1 MTVDIS
7 RLSDR
12 LVKAHVT
19 LSMHPETSAL
29 GNVIM
34 MGKTEIVDYLPTAA
48 TDGVNCYYGA
58 EFCAAQS
65 DAQLR
70 FVVLHEKGHI
80 GFRHLLRHKDYWE
93 EDRTTANMAADYVVN
108 AFIMS
113 LNDKNLCAPPTVPML
128 FDPKYVGWSFG
139 EVYRDLRQQ
148 QEEQEPDEGDDDEQE
163 QEQDGDDEPQD
174 GGGSGQEDERGEPQD
189 GDGESEG
196 DSEGDSRRPGE
207 PQPGEGD
214 KLGKPGQPFDY
225 HDYDAVKEMDEGVRE
240 DISKKI
246 AEAIEQGSVLAGKFG
261 SSMPRVL
268 ADANTPKVDWT
279 TILRDFV
286 STHTTGKDDDLSLR
300 RLNKRWLDMDIIMPS
315 SIAETVGEIV
325 FGLDTSG
332 SISDNEAA
340 TAIGEVGSLVR
351 SVLPEKF
358 RMLFWD
364 DMVHGEQV
372 FEQNQF
378 DQIEKLLKPVG
389 GGGTSASSVSKYL
402 RESDAKPECVVIMTD
417 GYTEDNID
425 WDDMPPTLW
434 IVTHNKDF
442 NPPHGRVVFY
452 HND

>member
-19 LSMHPETSAL
+19 LSMHPETCAL

-34 MGKTEIVDYLPTAA
+34 MGNTQIVDYIPTAA
-48 TDGVNCYYGA
+48 TDGLNCYYGA

-70 FVVLHEKGHI
+70 FIVLHEKGHI
-80 GFRHLLRHKDYWE
+80 GFRHLLRHKDYWQ
-93 EDRTTANMAADYVVN
+93 EDRETANMAADYVVN

-148 QEEQEPDEGDDDEQE
+148 QEEPQPEDDGDDDEQE
-163 QEQDGDDEPQD
+163 QDGDNESPD
-174 GGGSGQEDERGEPQD
+174 GGGNN
-189 GDGESEG
+189 ESEG
-196 DSEGDSRRPGE
+196 EQEQQEGTGGARRPGE
-207 PQPGEGD
+207 PKPGDGD

-225 HDYDAVKEMDEGVRE
+225 HDYDAVKEMGEGVRE

-246 AEAIEQGSVLAGKFG
+246 AEAIEQGSTLAGKFG
-261 SSMPRVL
+261 SSVPRVL
-268 ADANTPKVDWT
+268 ADANTPKIDWT
-279 TILRDFV
+279 SALRDFV
-286 STHTTGKDDDLSLR
+286 STHATGKDDDLSLR

-315 SIAETVGEIV
+315 SISETVGEIV

-332 SISDNEAA
+332 SISDNEAT
-340 TAIGEVGSLVR
+340 TAINEVGALVR
-351 SVLPEKF
+351 SVMPEKF

-364 DMVHGEQV
+364 HMVHGEQV
-372 FEQNQF
+372 YEQSQF

-389 GGGTSASSVSKYL
+389 GGGTCASSVSKHI
-402 RESDAKPECVVIMTD
+402 RESGSKPDCVVIMTD
-417 GYTEDNID
+417 GYTEDKID

-452 HND
+452 YND

>member
-19 LSMHPETSAL
+19 LSMHPETCAL

-34 MGKTEIVDYLPTAA
+34 MGRTEVVDYIPTAA
-48 TDGVNCYYGA
+48 TDGLNCYYGA

-70 FVVLHEKGHI
+70 FIVLHEKGHI
-80 GFRHLLRHKDYWE
+80 GFRHLLRHKDYWQ
-93 EDRTTANMAADYVVN
+93 EDRETANMAADYVVN

-148 QEEQEPDEGDDDEQE
+148 QEEPQPEDDGDDE
-163 QEQDGDDEPQD
+163 QEQDGDEESQ
-174 GGGSGQEDERGEPQD
+174 GGGSGQENERGEPQD
-189 GDGESEG
+189 GEGESEG
-196 DSEGDSRRPGE
+196 GARRPGE
-207 PQPGEGD
+207 PKPGDGD

-225 HDYDAVKEMDEGVRE
+225 HDYDAVKEMGEGVRE

-246 AEAIEQGSVLAGKFG
+246 AEAIEQGSTLAGKFG
-261 SSMPRVL
+261 SSVPRVL
-268 ADANTPKVDWT
+268 ADANTPKIDWT
-279 TILRDFV
+279 SALRDFV
-286 STHTTGKDDDLSLR
+286 STHATGKDDDLSLR

-315 SIAETVGEIV
+315 SISETVGEIV

-332 SISDNEAA
+332 SISDNEAT
-340 TAIGEVGSLVR
+340 TAINEVGALVR
-351 SVLPEKF
+351 SVMPEKF

-364 DMVHGEQV
+364 HMVHGEQV
-372 FEQNQF
+372 YEQSQF

-389 GGGTSASSVSKYL
+389 GGGTSASSVSKHL
-402 RESDAKPECVVIMTD
+402 RENGGKPDCVVIMTD
-417 GYTEDNID
+417 GYTEDKID

>member
-19 LSMHPETSAL
+19 LSMHPETCAL

-34 MGKTEIVDYLPTAA
+34 MGKTEVVDYIPTAA
-48 TDGVNCYYGA
+48 TDGLNCYYGA

-70 FVVLHEKGHI
+70 FVVLHEKVHI
-80 GFRHLLRHKDYWE
+80 AFRHLLRHKDYWQ
-93 EDRTTANMAADYVVN
+93 EDRETANMAADYVGN

-139 EVYRDLRQQ
+139 EVYRDLRQK
-148 QEEQEPDEGDDDEQE
+148 QEEQQPEDDGDDE
-163 QEQDGDDEPQD
+163 QEQDGDQDGDNESQD
-174 GGGSGQEDERGEPQD
+174 GGGNNESDGGQEQQ
-189 GDGESEG
+189 EG
-196 DSEGDSRRPGE
+196 TGGSRRPGE
-207 PQPGEGD
+207 PTPGEGD

-225 HDYDAVKEMDEGVRE
+225 HDYDAVKEMDGQLRE

-246 AEAIEQGSVLAGKFG
+246 AEAIEHGSTLAGKFG
-261 SSMPRVL
+261 SSVPRVL
-268 ADANTPKVDWT
+268 ANANTPKIDWT
-279 TILRDFV
+279 SVLRDFV
-286 STHTTGKDDDLSLR
+286 STHATGKDDDLSLR

-340 TAIGEVGSLVR
+340 TAISEVGSLVR
-351 SVLPEKF
+351 SVMPEKF

-364 DMVHGEQV
+364 HMVHGEQV
-372 FEQNQF
+372 YEQSQF
-378 DQIEKLLKPVG
+378 DQIEELLKPVG
-389 GGGTSASSVSKYL
+389 GGGTCASSVSKHI
-402 RESDAKPECVVIMTD
+402 RESGSKPDCVVIMTD

-452 HND
+452 YND

>member
-19 LSMHPETSAL
+19 LSMHPETCAL

-34 MGKTEIVDYLPTAA
+34 MGKTEVVDYIPTAA
-48 TDGVNCYYGA
+48 TDGLNCYYGA

-70 FVVLHEKGHI
+70 FIVLHEKGHI
-80 GFRHLLRHKDYWE
+80 GFRHLLRHKDYWQ
-93 EDRTTANMAADYVVN
+93 EDRETANMAADYVVN

-113 LNDKNLCAPPTVPML
+113 LNDKKLCAPPTVPML

-139 EVYRDLRQQ
+139 EVYRDLRQK
-148 QEEQEPDEGDDDEQE
+148 QEEPQPEDDGDDEQE
-163 QEQDGDDEPQD
+163 QDGEQDGDNESPD
-174 GGGSGQEDERGEPQD
+174 GGGNNESDGGQEQQ
-189 GDGESEG
+189 EG
-196 DSEGDSRRPGE
+196 TGGSRRPGE
-207 PQPGEGD
+207 PKPGDGD

-225 HDYDAVKEMDEGVRE
+225 HDYDAVKEMGEGVRE

-246 AEAIEQGSVLAGKFG
+246 AEAIEQGSTLAGKFG
-261 SSMPRVL
+261 SSVPRVL
-268 ADANTPKVDWT
+268 ADANTPKIDWT
-279 TILRDFV
+279 SVLRDFV
-286 STHTTGKDDDLSLR
+286 STHATGKDDDLSLR

-340 TAIGEVGSLVR
+340 TAIKEVGSLVR
-351 SVLPEKF
+351 SVMPEKF

-364 DMVHGEQV
+364 HMVHGEQV
-372 FEQNQF
+372 YEQSQF

-389 GGGTSASSVSKYL
+389 GGGTCASSVSKHI
-402 RESDAKPECVVIMTD
+402 RESGSKPDCVVIMTD

>member
-19 LSMHPETSAL
+19 LSMHPETCAL

-34 MGKTEIVDYLPTAA
+34 MGKTEVVDYIPTAA
-48 TDGVNCYYGA
+48 TDGLNCYYGA

-80 GFRHLLRHKDYWE
+80 GFRHLLRHKDYWQ
-93 EDRTTANMAADYVVN
+93 EDRETANMAADYVVN

-139 EVYRDLRQQ
+139 EVYRDLRQK
-148 QEEQEPDEGDDDEQE
+148 QEEQQPEDDGDDE
-163 QEQDGDDEPQD
+163 QEQDGDQDGDNESPD
-174 GGGSGQEDERGEPQD
+174 GGGNNESDGGQEQQD
-189 GDGESEG
+189 GTGG
-196 DSEGDSRRPGE
+196 SRRPGE
-207 PQPGEGD
+207 PTPGEGD

-225 HDYDAVKEMDEGVRE
+225 HDYDAVKEMDGQLRE

-246 AEAIEQGSVLAGKFG
+246 AEAIEHGSTLAGKFG
-261 SSMPRVL
+261 SSVPRVL
-268 ADANTPKVDWT
+268 ANANTPKIDWT
-279 TILRDFV
+279 SVLRDFV
-286 STHTTGKDDDLSLR
+286 STHATGKDDDLSLR

-332 SISDNEAA
+332 SISDNEAS
-340 TAIGEVGSLVR
+340 TAISEVGSLVR
-351 SVLPEKF
+351 SVMPEKF

-364 DMVHGEQV
+364 HMVHGEQV
-372 FEQNQF
+372 YEQSQF
-378 DQIEKLLKPVG
+378 DQIEELLKPVG
-389 GGGTSASSVSKYL
+389 GGGTCASSVSKHI
-402 RESDAKPECVVIMTD
+402 RESDSKPDCVVIMTD

-452 HND
+452 YND

>member
-34 MGKTEIVDYLPTAA
+34 MGKTEIVDYIPTAA
-48 TDGVNCYYGA
+48 TDGLNCYYGA
-58 EFCAAQS
+58 EFCAAQN

-80 GFRHLLRHKDYWE
+80 GFRHLLRHQDYWE
-93 EDRTTANMAADYVVN
+93 EDRNTANMAADYVVN

-113 LNDKNLCAPPTVPML
+113 LNDKKLCAPPTVPML

-148 QEEQEPDEGDDDEQE
+148 QEEQEPEDGDDDEQE
-163 QEQDGDDEPQD
+163 QEQDGDDESQD
-174 GGGSGQEDERGEPQD
+174 GGGSGQEDERGEPQQGD
-189 GDGESEG
+189 GDSA
-196 DSEGDSRRPGE
+196 GDSRRPGE

-225 HDYDAVKEMDEGVRE
+225 HDYDAVKEMSEGVRE
-240 DISKKI
+240 DVSKKI

-261 SSMPRVL
+261 SSVPRVL

-279 TILRDFV
+279 TVLRDFV

-340 TAIGEVGSLVR
+340 TGIGEVGSLVR
-351 SVLPEKF
+351 SVMPEKF

-364 DMVHGEQV
+364 HMVHGEQV

-389 GGGTSASSVSKYL
+389 GGGTCASSVSKHI
-402 RESDAKPECVVIMTD
+402 RESDAKPECVVVMTD

-425 WDDMPPTLW
+425 WEDMPPTLW

>member
-19 LSMHPETSAL
+19 LSMHPETCAL

-34 MGKTEIVDYLPTAA
+34 MGKTEIVDYIPTAA
-48 TDGVNCYYGA
+48 TDGMNCYYGA
-58 EFCAAQS
+58 EFCAAQN

-70 FVVLHEKGHI
+70 FVILHEKGHI
-80 GFRHLLRHKDYWE
+80 GFRHLLRHRDYWE
-93 EDRTTANMAADYVVN
+93 EDRETANMAADYVVN

-113 LNDKNLCAPPTVPML
+113 LNDKKLCAPPTVPML

-148 QEEQEPDEGDDDEQE
+148 QEEQQPDEGDDAEQE
-163 QEQDGDDEPQD
+163 QEQDGDDESQ
-174 GGGSGQEDERGEPQD
+174 GGSGQEDERGESQD
-189 GDGESEG
+189 GEG
-196 DSEGDSRRPGE
+196 DSAGGSRRPGE
-207 PQPGEGD
+207 PKPGQGD

-225 HDYDAVKEMDEGVRE
+225 HDYDAVKDMGEGVRE

-246 AEAIEQGSVLAGKFG
+246 AEAIEQGSTLAGKFG
-261 SSMPRVL
+261 SSVPRVL
-268 ADANTPKVDWT
+268 ADANTPKIDWT

-286 STHTTGKDDDLSLR
+286 STHASGKDDDLSLR

-315 SIAETVGEIV
+315 SISETVGEIV

-332 SISDNEAA
+332 SISDNEAT
-340 TAIGEVGSLVR
+340 TAINEVGALVR
-351 SVLPEKF
+351 SVMPEKF

-364 DMVHGEQV
+364 HMVHGEQV
-372 FEQNQF
+372 YEQSQF

-389 GGGTSASSVSKYL
+389 GGGTCASSVSKHL
-402 RESDAKPECVVIMTD
+402 RENSSKPDCVVIMTD
-417 GYTEDNID
+417 GYTEDDID
-425 WDDMPPTLW
+425 WNDMPPTLW
-434 IVTHNKDF
+434 IVTHNNDF

>member
-19 LSMHPETSAL
+19 LSMHPETCAL

-34 MGKTEIVDYLPTAA
+34 MGKTEIVDYIPTAA

-58 EFCAAQS
+58 EFCAAQN

-70 FVVLHEKGHI
+70 FVVLHEKVHI
-80 GFRHLLRHKDYWE
+80 GFRHLLRHRDYWE
-93 EDRTTANMAADYVVN
+93 EDRETANMAADYVDN

-113 LNDKNLCAPPTVPML
+113 LNDKKLCEPPTVPML

-139 EVYRDLRQQ
+139 EVYRDLRQKK
-148 QEEQEPDEGDDDEQE
+148 QEEQQPKDDGDDE
-163 QEQDGDDEPQD
+163 QEQDGDDESQD
-174 GGGSGQEDERGEPQD
+174 GGDNSESQNGE
-189 GDGESEG
+189 GDGEG
-196 DSEGDSRRPGE
+196 GSRRPGE
-207 PQPGEGD
+207 PKPGEGD
-214 KLGKPGQPFDY
+214 KLAKPGQPFDY
-225 HDYDAVKEMDEGVRE
+225 HDYDAVKEMAEGVRE

-246 AEAIEQGSVLAGKFG
+246 AEAIEHGSTLAGKFG
-261 SSMPRVL
+261 SSVPRVL
-268 ADANTPKVDWT
+268 ADANTPKIDWT
-279 TILRDFV
+279 SVLRDFV
-286 STHTTGKDDDLSLR
+286 STHASGKDDDLSLR

-315 SIAETVGEIV
+315 SISETVGEIV

-332 SISDNEAA
+332 SISDNEAT
-340 TAIGEVGSLVR
+340 TAINEVGALVR
-351 SVLPEKF
+351 SVMPEKF

-364 DMVHGEQV
+364 HMVHGEQV
-372 FEQNQF
+372 YEQSQF

-389 GGGTSASSVSKYL
+389 GGGTCASSVSKHL
-402 RESDAKPECVVIMTD
+402 RENSSKPDCVVIMTD
-417 GYTEDNID
+417 GYTEDSID
-425 WDDMPPTLW
+425 WDGMPPTLW

>member
-19 LSMHPETSAL
+19 LSMHPETCAL

-34 MGKTEIVDYLPTAA
+34 MGKTEIVDYIPTAA
-48 TDGVNCYYGA
+48 TDGMNCYYGA
-58 EFCAAQS
+58 EFCAAQN

-70 FVVLHEKGHI
+70 FVILHEKGHI
-80 GFRHLLRHKDYWE
+80 GFRHLLRHRDYWE
-93 EDRTTANMAADYVVN
+93 EDRETANMAADYVVN

-113 LNDKNLCAPPTVPML
+113 LNDKKLCAPPTVPML
-128 FDPKYVGWSFG
+128 FDLKYVGWSFG

-148 QEEQEPDEGDDDEQE
+148 QEEQQPDEGDDAEQE
-163 QEQDGDDEPQD
+163 QEQDGDNESQD
-174 GGGSGQEDERGEPQD
+174 GGGNSTEQGEPQD
-189 GDGESEG
+189 GEG
-196 DSEGDSRRPGE
+196 DGAGGSRRPGE
-207 PQPGEGD
+207 PKPGEGD
-214 KLGKPGQPFDY
+214 QLGKAGKPFDY
-225 HDYDAVKEMDEGVRE
+225 HDYDAVKEMAEGVRE

-246 AEAIEQGSVLAGKFG
+246 AEAIEQGSTLAGKFG
-261 SSMPRVL
+261 SSVPRVL
-268 ADANTPKVDWT
+268 ADANTPKIDWT
-279 TILRDFV
+279 SVLRDFV
-286 STHTTGKDDDLSLR
+286 NTHASGKDDDLSLR

-315 SIAETVGEIV
+315 SISETVGEIV

-332 SISDNEAA
+332 SISDNEAT
-340 TAIGEVGSLVR
+340 TAINEVGALVR
-351 SVLPEKF
+351 SVMPEKF

-364 DMVHGEQV
+364 HMVHGEQMY
-372 FEQNQF
+372 EQSQF

-389 GGGTSASSVSKYL
+389 GGGTCASSVSKHI
-402 RESDAKPECVVIMTD
+402 RENGSKPDCVVIMTD
-417 GYTEDNID
+417 GYTEDDID
-425 WDDMPPTLW
+425 WNDMPPTLW